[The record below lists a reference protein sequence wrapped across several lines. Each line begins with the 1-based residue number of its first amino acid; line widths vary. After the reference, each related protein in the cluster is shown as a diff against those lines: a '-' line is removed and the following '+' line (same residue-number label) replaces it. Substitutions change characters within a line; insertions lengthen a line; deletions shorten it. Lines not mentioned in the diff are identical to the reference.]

1 MSAWD
6 TSGVEAASL
15 SNYPDEGMYVA
26 KLSSMGQ
33 AVSRLGNPYINV
45 HIEIVGGYDEQ
56 TGAMTNT
63 PYRGNK
69 GLKLHFSSSAAAQPY
84 NITKLISMGHPRQQ
98 WVSPMLDQ
106 ALHQF
111 VSRSP
116 MVIIEVVK
124 KETDN
129 GRFTEVND
137 FNLRPYQPK
146 KPQRQQQQ
154 QQQYQQPQPRQQGY
168 QQPQQQQYQ
177 QPQQQG
183 GYQQNNDDI
192 PF

>member
-15 SNYPDEGMYVA
+15 SNYPDEGVYVA
-26 KLSSMGQ
+26 RLVAMNQ
-33 AVSRLGNPYINV
+33 QVSRSGSPYINV
-45 HIEIVGGYDEQ
+45 SLEVVGGYDEQ
-56 TGAMTNT
+56 TGAMTNS

-137 FNLRPYQPK
+137 FNLRPYQP
-146 KPQRQQQQ
+146 QRQQQQ
-154 QQQYQQPQPRQQGY
+154 QQQQQQPQPRQQG
-168 QQPQQQQYQ
+168 YQ